1 MDWQTNKGKSLEV
14 VQDSSWIS
22 IRSDCAFKIK
32 TIKTQN
38 VNNVITGNL
47 NINSLSSKFDDLK
60 MFMTGIFDILVI
72 TETKLGNT
80 FPVSQFHIDGLSIPY
95 RLDRNRNGGGV
106 IVYVREDISSKLLS
120 KHFFKDDIEGLFA
133 EINFKKSKNSF

>member
-1 MDWQTNKGKSLEV
+1 MDWQTNKGKPLEV
-14 VQDSSWIS
+14 VQDSSWSS
-22 IRSDCAFKIK
+22 IRSDCVFKIK

-47 NINSLSSKFDDLK
+47 NINFLSPKFDDLN
-60 MFMTGIFDILVI
+60 MLMTGMFHILVI
-72 TETKLGNT
+72 IETKLGNT

-95 RLDRNRNGGGV
+95 RLDRNRNRGGV

-120 KHFFKDDIEGLFA
+120 KHFFKDDIEGLLS
-133 EINFKKSKNSF
+133 EINFRTSKNGF

>member
-1 MDWQTNKGKSLEV
+1 MDWQTNKGKPLEV
-14 VQDSSWIS
+14 VQDSSWSS
-22 IRSDCAFKIK
+22 IRSDCVFKIK

-47 NINSLSSKFDDLK
+47 NINFLSPKFDDLN
-60 MFMTGIFDILVI
+60 MLMTGMFHILVI
-72 TETKLGNT
+72 IETKLGNT

-95 RLDRNRNGGGV
+95 RLDSNRNRGGV

-120 KHFFKDDIEGLFA
+120 KHFFKDDIEGLLS
-133 EINFKKSKNSF
+133 EINFRKSKNGF